1 MIFSFPFKTQAAS
14 LYILSSNQTVNV
26 GSEFTLTIKVDTSSK
41 NINNAEG
48 IISYP
53 SNLVDVISLSKSSS
67 IFNLWITEPTNSS
80 GSVAF
85 NGGVKTPGF
94 NGSGGT
100 IFSVK
105 FRAKKV
111 GVAQFSI
118 SDDFIREND
127 GLGTNILT
135 GQSGVSVNI
144 IGTAVAPKEEAP
156 VVENA
161 KTTNSE
167 RLVVFSD
174 THPDQEKWYALK
186 DAHFYWDNPEGVLAI
201 STLLDT
207 KSDSYPSTK
216 STLVVSDKTKTNIKD
231 GINYFHVI
239 YKTKAGWSRATHYM
253 VRVDTTPPKNLM
265 VEYNKDSD
273 GKHFLSLKGED
284 DLSGINFYRVT
295 IPGHE
300 SFVVPAIGGCA
311 TYDISEMMN
320 FGKNTIKIEAVDF
333 AGNIKEKMA
342 DITVDTLEKPV
353 ITSYTKDPTVGDVI
367 QINGK
372 TSYPSLETYIYTI
385 SPNGKISKY
394 FVTPNEKGE
403 LSMFTDKVAQKGNY
417 TAWIKV
423 YSDDGTK
430 YVESNYVDINARF
443 SLWNYILTS
452 PLLLGS
458 ILFFIFS
465 LAILILAI
473 YLLRLHKN
481 KVVELKKP
489 TTQV

>member
-1 MIFSFPFKTQAAS
+1 MAFSFPFQTEAAS
-14 LYILSSNQTVNV
+14 LYILTSNQSVSV
-26 GSEFTLTIKVDTSSK
+26 GSEFTLTVKVNTSSK
-41 NINNAEG
+41 YINNAEG

-53 SNLVDVISLSKSSS
+53 SDLVSVVSLSKSSS
-67 IFNLWITEPTNSS
+67 IFNLWITEPTNSG

-94 NGSGGT
+94 NGSSGT

-118 SDDFIREND
+118 SNDFIREND

-144 IGTAVAPKEEAP
+144 TGVVIPTKIPEEVPTTIKTA
-156 VVENA
+156 
-161 KTTNSE
+161 TSD

-174 THPDQEKWYALK
+174 THPDQEKWYSLK
-186 DAHFYWDNPEGVLAI
+186 NAHFYWDNPRGVLAI

-216 STLVVSDKTKTNIKD
+216 STLVVSEKYKTDIKD

-239 YKTKAGWSRATHYM
+239 YKTSKGWSKATHYM
-253 VRVDTTPPKNLM
+253 VRVDTTPPKNLL

-273 GKHFLSLKGED
+273 GKYFLNLKAED
-284 DLSGINFYRVT
+284 DLSGVSYYKVT

-300 SFVVPAIGGCA
+300 SFVIPAIGGCA
-311 TYDISEMMN
+311 TYDISGMLT

-342 DITVDTLEKPV
+342 DITVDTLEKPI
-353 ITSYTKDPTVGDVI
+353 ITSYTKDPKVGRVI

-372 TSYPSLETYIYTI
+372 TYYPNLETYVYTV

-394 FVTPNEKGE
+394 FVIPNEKGE
-403 LSMFTDKVAQKGNY
+403 FSIFTDKVVQEGKY
-417 TAWIKV
+417 TAWIKI
-423 YSDDGTK
+423 YTDDGLKTA
-430 YVESNYVDINARF
+430 ESNYVEINARF
-443 SLWNYILTS
+443 SFWHYILS
-452 PLLLGS
+452 YPLLLGA
-458 ILFFIFS
+458 IIFFIFS
-465 LAILILAI
+465 LAVLILAI

-489 TTQV
+489 TAQV